1 MQLNELVTRSKF
13 IRQAYHTLEKKHHG
27 SEWTINE
34 DLLALSNDIGNLD
47 RLVMT
52 KEGRYYDETPYQ
64 LSEKLAENIWWLIE
78 LSQRLNIDIETE
90 LEKFLAKKEQQLSID
105 LEKNNDKK

>member
-27 SEWTINE
+27 SEWIINE
-34 DLLALSNDIGNLD
+34 DLLAFSNDIGNLD

-52 KEGRYYDETPYQ
+52 KEGRYYDQ